1 MVLAENRILLGL
13 EQESLT
19 IRFSIVDA
27 APPVQVSNIRW
38 FFTAGGMDES
48 NAIDITEQT
57 TIGETVL
64 TFSASLLELTISSI
78 TQGASGIY
86 TLVATNPAGTGSN
99 FTDLEMVQGNN
110 HLKLVGS
117 AKIEYYCTISFSQ
130 LLQDSLSPLKISLL
144 F

>member
-27 APPVQVSNIRW
+27 APPVQTSGIRW
-38 FFTAGGMDES
+38 YFTAEGMD
-48 NAIDITEQT
+48 AVDITEQT
-57 TIGETVL
+57 AIGSTAL

-78 TQGASGIY
+78 TQEASGIY
-86 TLVATNPAGTGSN
+86 RLDATNPAGTASN

-110 HLKLVGS
+110 
-117 AKIEYYCTISFSQ
+117 CCFSY
-130 LLQDSLSPLKISLL
+130 
-144 F
+144 